1 MFSRG
6 SSKPQT
12 ISIHAPAW
20 GATCEAGI
28 LIDVTLFQSTLPRG
42 ERLASSFFSSF
53 SFSIS
58 IHAPAWG
65 ATAVSLQPLFSF
77 WDFNPRSRVG
87 SDGLH
92 IDANFPNGKQF
103 QSTLPRGER
112 RYGNTVARL
121 SDAFQSTLPRGERR
135 VSGTSSLYQKDFN
148 PRSRVGSDSKRSQS
162 KGESS
167 VYLCINSPNITS
179 FLYSIILFYKF
190 QPQIL
195 VRTSRQF
202 SVYFHFAL

>member
-1 MFSRG
+1 MGSDYVFSRG

-87 SDGLH
+87 SD
-92 IDANFPNGKQF
+92 
-103 QSTLPRGER
+103 
-112 RYGNTVARL
+112 
-121 SDAFQSTLPRGERR
+121 
-135 VSGTSSLYQKDFN
+135 
-148 PRSRVGSDSKRSQS
+148 SKRSQS

>member
-87 SDGLH
+87 SDVTTVSQW
-92 IDANFPNGKQF
+92 IKTTNYFN
-103 QSTLPRGER
+103 PRSRVG
-112 RYGNTVARL
+112 
-121 SDAFQSTLPRGERR
+121 SDKCSYTQPPIPS
-135 VSGTSSLYQKDFN
+135 DFN